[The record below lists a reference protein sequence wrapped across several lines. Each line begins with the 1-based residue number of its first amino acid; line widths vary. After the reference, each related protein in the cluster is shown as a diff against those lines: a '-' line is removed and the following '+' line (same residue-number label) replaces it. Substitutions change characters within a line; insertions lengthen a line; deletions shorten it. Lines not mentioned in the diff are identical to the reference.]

1 MNILIIASQ
10 SDILPLSQLWPKTLR
25 LSIPQLMGFFY
36 KLVAGAGPKK
46 GDAEPG
52 LHSQV
57 NAGIGIK
64 VAILKQSLET
74 ERFFVV
80 NG

>member
-1 MNILIIASQ
+1 MAGGVLIEYTSVH
-10 SDILPLSQLWPKTLR
+10 
-25 LSIPQLMGFFY
+25 GFFFN

-57 NAGIGIK
+57 NAGIGIE

-74 ERFFVV
+74 ERFFIV